1 MPRNHDEIH
10 DSDYELD
17 EEDSAHDYDEGE
29 DEEESSEDDYDCEDP
44 CQQVLDAGILR
55 RFKEILRN
63 KGKNRLKMGACD
75 VIAELAMG
83 NQTQIRALITEEIK
97 LGSKLTESSHNKKSY
112 VNSVHIAIKETIKP
126 CPNPSLIDS

>member
-83 NQTQIRALITEEIK
+83 NQTQIRALITEEVIIPIINLLEKADAK
-97 LGSKLTESSHNKKSY
+97 LKTCAAATILGVLTFSNDQ
-112 VNSVHIAIKETIKP
+112 NICT
-126 CPNPSLIDS
+126 